1 MPPKSNQALIASNN
15 PKIPSYQL
23 PIPDSLAGTK
33 FTLFS
38 FLETLRRAGEG
49 VEIEAESGRF
59 LLALSDLPELVL
71 S

>member
-1 MPPKSNQALIASNN
+1 MPPKSNQALIASNT

-38 FLETLRRAGEG
+38 FLETLRRAGDG
-49 VEIEAESGRF
+49 VAIEAESGRF
-59 LLALSDLPELVL
+59 LLALSDLSV
-71 S
+71 